1 MAIAE
6 SLGLEVDQLNAGW
19 GSAVDPEKLADHLTS
34 RRTQYD
40 AVTLTH
46 NETSTGVTND
56 VAALAR
62 VIREESPNT
71 LILVDAVSSLGGIPV
86 RFDEWGLDVC
96 LASVQ
101 KGIALPPGITV
112 FAVSPRALARCA
124 KRPYRGTY
132 LDFLSYKK
140 HADDGNVPSTPS
152 IPHFYALA
160 KQLDDII
167 NVETLDA
174 RYRRHEA
181 MRETTI
187 RRTAAL
193 RGARLRSRAR
203 LGDSLRAPS
212 ESPARRAA
220 RRDEKTRLHPRRRLR
235 QMEGDHLPHR
245 PHGRH
250 PARRPQRDARC
261 ARRGRGIMKILVTD
275 TLADSGLAILRAASD
290 MEVDYRP
297 GLKGDA
303 LLKAVSESDALITR
317 SGTAVTEELVNAGR
331 RLRIVGR
338 AGVGLDNVDVDA
350 CTARGILVINAPTA
364 NIMSATEHTM
374 AMLLALCRN
383 IPEAHASVKRG
394 EWNRSKFLGT
404 ELDGKTLGIIGLG
417 RIGTRITVRA
427 RAFGMRVIAYDPYV
441 APSVFDKVGAER
453 VSLDDLLA
461 RADVITVHTPLTDET
476 RGMIGASE
484 IAKMKDGVVV
494 LNIARGGIYDEQS
507 LADALNSGKI
517 AGAAID
523 VYVEEPPKDNPL
535 LSAKNIIL
543 SPHIGANTI
552 EAQDRVAVQTSE
564 MVIDALRGSIF
575 VSAVNLP
582 FEGLADADA
591 APFINMAER
600 LGLFAAQII
609 SGPITRAAVELW
621 GIDERL
627 TRILSVAALK
637 GMLTPRLAESVN
649 FVNAEQ
655 VAQQRGIAIS
665 ATTHPMPLD
674 YTNLVTFRASSAT
687 DETCVSATLFSEKNQ
702 RIVSVNN
709 FRVEFKPE
717 GTLLYIINKDVP
729 GVVGKVGT
737 ILGDREINIA
747 EYNLARETS
756 GGKALA
762 IVTIDSPLDADTM
775 AALRFF
781 KAIEEVKQVRL

>member
-1 MAIAE
+1 
-6 SLGLEVDQLNAGW
+6 
-19 GSAVDPEKLADHLTS
+19 
-34 RRTQYD
+34 
-40 AVTLTH
+40 
-46 NETSTGVTND
+46 
-56 VAALAR
+56 
-62 VIREESPNT
+62 
-71 LILVDAVSSLGGIPV
+71 
-86 RFDEWGLDVC
+86 
-96 LASVQ
+96 
-101 KGIALPPGITV
+101 
-112 FAVSPRALARCA
+112 
-124 KRPYRGTY
+124 
-132 LDFLSYKK
+132 
-140 HADDGNVPSTPS
+140 
-152 IPHFYALA
+152 
-160 KQLDDII
+160 
-167 NVETLDA
+167 
-174 RYRRHEA
+174 
-181 MRETTI
+181 
-187 RRTAAL
+187 
-193 RGARLRSRAR
+193 
-203 LGDSLRAPS
+203 
-212 ESPARRAA
+212 
-220 RRDEKTRLHPRRRLR
+220 
-235 QMEGDHLPHR
+235 
-245 PHGRH
+245 
-250 PARRPQRDARC
+250 
-261 ARRGRGIMKILVTD
+261 MKILVTD
-275 TLADSGLAILRAASD
+275 TLAESGLAILRAASD
-290 MEVDYRP
+290 MELDYRP
-297 GLKGDA
+297 GLKDSA
-303 LLKAVSESDALITR
+303 LLQAVTESDALITR
-317 SGTAVTEELVNAGR
+317 SGTAVTEELVNAGS
-331 RLRIVGR
+331 RLRIIGR

-394 EWNRSKFLGT
+394 EWNRSRFMGT

-441 APSVFDKVGAER
+441 APSVYEKVGAER
-453 VSLDDLLA
+453 VSLDELLS
-461 RADVITVHTPLTDET
+461 RADVVTVHTPLSDET
-476 RGMIGASE
+476 RGMIGAAE
-484 IAKMKDGVVV
+484 MAKMKEGVIV

-507 LADALNSGKI
+507 LADALNSGHI

-552 EAQDRVAVQTSE
+552 EAQDRVAVQTAE

-591 APFINMAER
+591 APFISMAEK
-600 LGLFAAQII
+600 L
-609 SGPITRAAVELW
+609 GPITRAAIELW

-627 TRILSVAALK
+627 TKILSVAGLK
-637 GMLTPRLAESVN
+637 GMLSPRLAQSVN

-655 VAQQRGIAIS
+655 IAQQRGIAIA
-665 ATTHPMPLD
+665 ATTHPMPGD
-674 YTNLVTFRASSAT
+674 YTNLVTFRVSSAT

-762 IVTIDSPLDADTM
+762 IVTIDSVLDADTM
-775 AALRFF
+775 NALRFF
-781 KAIEEVKQVRL
+781 QAIDEVKQVRL